1 MKKFE
6 FSVEKLRRY
15 QQQKLRLAELEI
27 QRARMV
33 LDQSVSQLELL
44 RVRFDDVARCCRDDM
59 EREQNLTHACQDV
72 MQQLQIEIRVA
83 DDAVKENHV
92 KWQQIAQLGT
102 LERIKS
108 ESYEVL
114 RETEKTAHETE
125 VAKTEMNELSETI
138 MRTWAEKQGGGEL

>member
-33 LDQSVSQLELL
+33 LDQSVAELQAI
-44 RVRFDDVARCCRDDM
+44 RCKFDDIANTRQADM
-59 EREQNLTHACQDV
+59 NKDQHLTNACQDV
-72 MQQLQIEIRVA
+72 MQQLQAEIEQAISV
-83 DDAVKENHV
+83 VKENEIRLQELAEV
-92 KWQQIAQLGT
+92 GT

-114 RETEKTAHETE
+114 RATEKSKHETE
-125 VAKTEMNELSETI
+125 TVKSEMLELSETI
-138 MRTWAEKQGGGEL
+138 MRTWSEKQGGSGS

>member
-33 LDQSVSQLELL
+33 LDQSVAELQAI
-44 RVRFDDVARCCRDDM
+44 RCKFDDIAKTRHADM
-59 EREQNLTHACQDV
+59 ENNQHLTHACQDV
-72 MQQLQIEIRVA
+72 MQQLQA
-83 DDAVKENHV
+83 DIDQAILVVKENEIRLQELAKV
-92 KWQQIAQLGT
+92 GT
-102 LERIKS
+102 VERIKS

-114 RETEKTAHETE
+114 RANEKSEHQTET
-125 VAKTEMNELSETI
+125 AKSEMLELSETI
-138 MRTWAEKQGGGEL
+138 MRTWAEKQGGSEA